1 MKQLTFFDLIPD
13 EDNKAADICE
23 SCRYN
28 ENGCCSYD
36 EPLGRY
42 CVEGDAYELKVPE
55 TAPQFPESDFA
66 EIVDYINKKLG
77 LNFQRR
83 PGILEKTSSDDPEPS
98 NYYEAKVN
106 KKLRLELSKGK
117 FFPDVYNGAYFIGV
131 GYDINN
137 GGGSSPVDTIGE
149 ALDYFEDVLS
159 KYR

>member
-1 MKQLTFFDLIPD
+1 MKQLSIFDLIPD

-42 CVEGDAYELKVPE
+42 CVEGDAYELK
-55 TAPQFPESDFA
+55 APQFPESDFA

-83 PGILEKTSSDDPEPS
+83 DGILEKSSSDDPEPS
-98 NYYEAKVN
+98 NYYEAKV
-106 KKLRLELSKGK
+106 KMGLWFSLSKGK
-117 FFPDVYNGAYFIGV
+117 FFPEVYNGAYFIGV
-131 GYDINN
+131 GYDTSK
-137 GGGSSPVDTIGE
+137 GGGSSPVDTVGE

-159 KYR
+159 KYK

>member
-42 CVEGDAYELKVPE
+42 CVEGSAYELKVPE
-55 TAPQFPESDFA
+55 KAPQFPESDFA

-77 LNFQRR
+77 LNFIR
-83 PGILEKTSSDDPEPS
+83 SDWQPEGDKA
-98 NYYEAKVN
+98 YYHCKVN
-106 KKLRLELSKGK
+106 KNLKLNLSKSRFAEGVN
-117 FFPDVYNGAYFIGV
+117 DEREYIGV
-131 GYDINN
+131 GWDIKT
-137 GGGSSPVDTIGE
+137 GGGGSPVDTVGE

-159 KYR
+159 KYK